1 MRKVLITILLLSLF
15 VVKQA
20 FASFSLL
27 DLASLN
33 GQLSNNAI
41 LCIHQ
46 DLYGFMWF
54 GTYDG
59 LNLYDGKKVTTFRY
73 EINNPNSLSGNT
85 IHNIQSADDGYL
97 WISTQRGLNK
107 FSLKER
113 QAVETYVQYKRVDLI
128 AVDKKGNSW
137 MINKDNY
144 ILFYDSSIKKM
155 WEIPAEG
162 IRLSEIR
169 SMFADKSGRICLIL
183 KDARLQY
190 LTLTCKVTRKDIP
203 YALSISEV
211 NFHNEEI
218 IQVFYE
224 DEQVYFIDKYHNL
237 FVYDSF
243 KQMKILLRNISD
255 MVSQY
260 GLVSSLRLFQNEVY
274 LAFMHSGLL
283 KFDAS
288 THDKKPELINMTVGI
303 FGLMKDRFQ
312 EAMWVGTDG
321 LGVELYCSEKNNFG
335 NILLSNLPFVAKR
348 PVRAFYTDEEN
359 TLWIG
364 TKGDGII
371 RIKDYALFKN
381 SKIPVEN
388 IQHFVDNDAIVGIEI
403 AENKT
408 ASMQI
413 K

>member
-85 IHNIQSADDGYL
+85 IHNIQSADGGYL

-190 LTLTCKVTRKDIP
+190 LT
-203 YALSISEV
+203 
-211 NFHNEEI
+211 
-218 IQVFYE
+218 
-224 DEQVYFIDKYHNL
+224 
-237 FVYDSF
+237 
-243 KQMKILLRNISD
+243 
-255 MVSQY
+255 
-260 GLVSSLRLFQNEVY
+260 
-274 LAFMHSGLL
+274 
-283 KFDAS
+283 
-288 THDKKPELINMTVGI
+288 
-303 FGLMKDRFQ
+303 
-312 EAMWVGTDG
+312 
-321 LGVELYCSEKNNFG
+321 
-335 NILLSNLPFVAKR
+335 
-348 PVRAFYTDEEN
+348 
-359 TLWIG
+359 
-364 TKGDGII
+364 
-371 RIKDYALFKN
+371 
-381 SKIPVEN
+381 
-388 IQHFVDNDAIVGIEI
+388 
-403 AENKT
+403 
-408 ASMQI
+408 
-413 K
+413 